1 MFRFPTM
8 KRLIVQLGVPV
19 SIWISKKKASSLSRR
34 RLGQRR
40 LRFGT
45 MRTDKRIAFASAVA
59 QPKEFSD
66 GVVLMGS
73 LSWKSDTEFEQ
84 GDIDLSSIFRN

>member
-1 MFRFPTM
+1 M
-8 KRLIVQLGVPV
+8 KRQIVQLGVPV
-19 SIWISKKKASSLSRR
+19 SIWISKKKSSSLSRR

-45 MRTDKRIAFASAVA
+45 IRDDKRIAFASAVA

-66 GVVLMGS
+66 GVVLTRSMN
-73 LSWKSDTEFEQ
+73 WKSDTEFPQ
-84 GDIDLSSIFRN
+84 GGIDLSSVFGN